1 MNWLIM
7 TLKNLTMEY
16 EKDLLK
22 GENIPESV
30 KDAIKEFVDGELVF
44 ENLSEVRRKNYVQR
58 LRVAARWIPDAFL
71 NPGKDDLKKV
81 IIHLNSD
88 GYTES
93 TKATYLKMLKKF
105 YRKRLPRSKFEKLWE
120 NVKIP
125 NPKSSVTQADLI
137 TEPEMIRILENSKNA
152 RDRALFATLYDS
164 GCRIGEILLMQIRNL
179 SFDDYGAVLEVPWAG
194 KTGRR
199 AVRIVGDSVPYLR
212 AWLDNHPDRNNV
224 DAPLFCNI
232 ADSIRGRPMTYDDVR
247 SALQKTIRRAG
258 ISKRIHP
265 HLFRHTRASILA
277 GKVPESPLE
286 AQMGW
291 IHGSRQTAT
300 YVHLSGKQQDEAIL
314 RAMGIEI
321 AEKENIPMPRKCPRC
336 DTANGSNA
344 AYCRKCWL
352 PLDPAEAI
360 KMKEKENVVISGME
374 KMDLSNDDLA
384 ILNVLKHNPDVR
396 DDLLLVLLQSL
407 KASGKFDELKK
418 TLSS

>member
-7 TLKNLTMEY
+7 TLKTLTMEY

-137 TEPEMIRILENSKNA
+137 TEPEMVQILENSKNA

-199 AVRIVGDSVPYLR
+199 TVRIVGDSVPYLR

-314 RAMGIEI
+314 KAMGIEI
-321 AEKENIPMPRKCPRC
+321 TEKENIPMPRKCPRC
-336 DTANGSNA
+336 DTANASNA

-352 PLDPAEAI
+352 PLDPVEAI
-360 KMKEKENVVISGME
+360 KMKEKESAVISGME